1 MSSARSMIGVTISW
15 YANRVAT
22 SAAARSVARHSGR
35 SRGRMSRTP
44 RTALIGSERGMVFD
58 GSRSSRNDRGDQGAA
73 RLVSLARMP
82 SNPIAIVQLASL
94 ILAAL
99 ALIMGAYLLIIG
111 KRPWREAKDERV
123 APRVRLLGLSYIL
136 VFGSAMIQIVLEPRG
151 LEGELLGGLMVLGGM
166 IVIVVVFLESRASRR
181 SALGR

>member
-1 MSSARSMIGVTISW
+1 
-15 YANRVAT
+15 
-22 SAAARSVARHSGR
+22 
-35 SRGRMSRTP
+35 
-44 RTALIGSERGMVFD
+44 
-58 GSRSSRNDRGDQGAA
+58 DRGDQGAA

-111 KRPWREAKDERV
+111 KRPWREDKDERVAPRVRLLGLSYILVFGSAMVQIDRGDQWAARLVSLARMPSNPIAIVQLASLILAALALIMGAYLLIIGKRPWREDKDERV

-136 VFGSAMIQIVLEPRG
+136 VFGSAMIQIVLE
-151 LEGELLGGLMVLGGM
+151 
-166 IVIVVVFLESRASRR
+166 
-181 SALGR
+181 